1 MTQLSGALAASG
13 PESGTVAAIEAH
25 SIDIIPDGERH
36 GKVRSQFL
44 LWFATN
50 ANVFNFVL
58 GGFAIAFGLNVFWAF
73 VALILGLCL
82 GMAFTAL
89 HAVQGPRLGVP
100 QMIQSRGQFGFYGA
114 IFIFLASILLDVG
127 FLAAQLVVQAD
138 AMQGVVHSISIPV
151 WIIIVTIPSVLLG
164 VFGYFWIHRIQ
175 PALTVILAIALV
187 IAVIETLVSHRTIA
201 AGMGGFQLSSFP
213 IFIAVVGLFFMDMLS
228 WAPYV
233 SDYSRYLPKDVSGV
247 RTFWAVFSGNVL
259 GTLLYAGLGIY
270 ITALAP
276 KDSSVTVIGAI
287 AGVWILPILA
297 LSLLGSDTLNAY
309 TGMLAIESVRSS
321 WQKVV
326 ASRTAR
332 VVGLIIIFVI
342 GAILAE
348 TGYQTFLNSF
358 ENFIDV
364 LLFLFV
370 PWSVINLIDFYLVKH
385 GKYDVMAFFTPR
397 GVYGGW
403 RWKAIIPYVVALA
416 AEVPFLDQTF
426 YTGPMV
432 KVLGGAD
439 LSWVVGFAVAGVLY
453 LLISS
458 MTGED
463 AGASPIPSRAGGTD
477 VGITGV
483 NE

>member
-1 MTQLSGALAASG
+1 
-13 PESGTVAAIEAH
+13 
-25 SIDIIPDGERH
+25 
-36 GKVRSQFL
+36 
-44 LWFATN
+44 
-50 ANVFNFVL
+50 
-58 GGFAIAFGLNVFWAF
+58 
-73 VALILGLCL
+73 
-82 GMAFTAL
+82 
-89 HAVQGPRLGVP
+89 
-100 QMIQSRGQFGFYGA
+100 
-114 IFIFLASILLDVG
+114 
-127 FLAAQLVVQAD
+127 
-138 AMQGVVHSISIPV
+138 
-151 WIIIVTIPSVLLG
+151 
-164 VFGYFWIHRIQ
+164 
-175 PALTVILAIALV
+175 LAIALV

-247 RTFWAVFSGNVL
+247 RTFWAVFGGNVL

-385 GKYDVMAFFTPR
+385 GKYDVMAFFTPHSQ
-397 GVYGGW
+397 YGGW
-403 RWKAIIPYVVALA
+403 RWKAIVPYVIALA

-439 LSWVVGFAVAGVLY
+439 ISWIVGFAVAGALY
-453 LLISS
+453 LLVSS
-458 MTGED
+458 FTGED
-463 AGASPIPSRAGGTD
+463 AGATPILSRAGGTD